1 MEDRKHL
8 LIDIEEVLRKK
19 APNKKFPKFL
29 VNFMKARIHQDQLN
43 DAIIHAKEPV
53 GLGFFDEALKY
64 VNITYNVEGLE
75 NIDPQGRYIIAGNHP
90 FGGPEA
96 LIIGSALGKIFGTK
110 FKFPVNNILS
120 QFHPLEEFFVGVNT
134 TGGVQNREILTN
146 MRALFDGD
154 DQVVMYPAGK
164 CARLR
169 NGKVTELEWKK
180 MFISEA
186 RRTKRDVVPMFIVG
200 RNSRLFYFVTA
211 LCEALHMKVNVGM
224 FMLVDELFKTHPN
237 KCFRMIIGKP
247 IKWETFD
254 KSRSDA
260 EWAAYVREICIN
272 LEK

>member
-8 LIDIEEVLRKK
+8 FVDIDEILRKK

-29 VNFMKARIHQDQLN
+29 VKFMKARVHQDQAN
-43 DAIIHAKEPV
+43 DAIMCAKEPV
-53 GLGFFDEALKY
+53 GLGFFDDALNYTK
-64 VNITYNVEGLE
+64 ITYKVEGVE
-75 NIDPQGRYIIAGNHP
+75 NLDPNGRYIIAGNHP
-90 FGGPEA
+90 LGGPEA
-96 LIIGSALGKIFGTK
+96 LIIGSVLGRVYGPH

-120 QFHPLEEFFVGVNT
+120 NFHPLEEFFVGINT
-134 TGGVQNREILTN
+134 TGGVQNREILAN
-146 MRALFDGD
+146 MRGLFDSE

-169 NGKVTELEWKK
+169 KGKVTELEWKK

-186 RRTKRDVVPMFIVG
+186 RRTHRDVVPMFIVG
-200 RNSRLFYFVTA
+200 RNSGFFYFVTF
-211 LCEALHMKVNVGM
+211 LCEMLHMKVNVGM
-224 FMLVDELFKTHPN
+224 FMLVDELFGTHSG

-254 KSRSDA
+254 KSKSDK
-260 EWAAYVREICIN
+260 EWAAYVRDICIN